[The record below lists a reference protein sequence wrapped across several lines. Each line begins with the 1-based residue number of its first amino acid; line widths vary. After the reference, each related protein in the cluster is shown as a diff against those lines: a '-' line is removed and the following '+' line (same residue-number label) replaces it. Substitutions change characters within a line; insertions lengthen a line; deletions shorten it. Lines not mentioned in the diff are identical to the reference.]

1 MSKQNKLKLETN
13 ARNTWCPGCGN
24 FAILFAFKKAINSL
38 IQEGTP
44 REKIVL
50 SGGVG
55 CSSKIVDYLNLNSFC
70 SLHGRSLA
78 VAEGIKIANPKLKVV
93 VFAGDGGT
101 YNEGIS
107 HLIHAAKRNI
117 DLTVLVHDNRC
128 FALTTGQFTAT
139 SPQGFKGKSTPQ
151 GSREEPF
158 NPLQLMLASQASF
171 IARGY
176 SGKVVHLQKIISA
189 ALSHPGFSFVEILQ
203 PCVSFFN
210 ATDFYNQRLYE
221 IKDDDLASR
230 QKALAKIQEW
240 DYQENEKKIP
250 LGIFWQVKRPVY

>member
-1 MSKQNKLKLETN
+1 M
-13 ARNTWCPGCGN
+13 
-24 FAILFAFKKAINSL
+24 
-38 IQEGTP
+38 
-44 REKIVL
+44 
-50 SGGVG
+50 
-55 CSSKIVDYLNLNSFC
+55 
-70 SLHGRSLA
+70 
-78 VAEGIKIANPKLKVV
+78 AEGIKIANPKLKVV

-151 GSREEPF
+151 GSFEEPLD
-158 NPLQLMLASQASF
+158 PLQLMLSAKASF

-176 SGKVVHLQKIISA
+176 SGKIEHLQKIILA
-189 ALSHPGFSFVEILQ
+189 ALRHPGFSFVNILQ

-210 ATDFYNQRLYE
+210 TTNFYNQRVYE
-221 IKDDDLASR
+221 MKDHDSSSFS
-230 QKALAKIQEW
+230 KALSKMQEGS
-240 DYQENEKKIP
+240 YQENEKKIP
-250 LGIFWQVKRPVY
+250 LGIFLQVKRPLY

>member
-1 MSKQNKLKLETN
+1 MSNKNNLKLETN
-13 ARNTWCPGCGN
+13 APNTWCPGCGN
-24 FAILFAFKKAINSL
+24 FSILFAFKKAISSL
-38 IQEGTP
+38 IKEGVAS
-44 REKIVL
+44 ENIVL
-50 SGGVG
+50 SSGIG

-70 SLHGRSLA
+70 SLHGRPLA

-117 DLTVLVHDNRC
+117 DLTILVHDNRC

-151 GSREEPF
+151 GSSEEPF
-158 NPLQLMLASQASF
+158 DPLQLMLASKASF

-176 SGKVVHLQKIISA
+176 SGKIDHLEKIILA
-189 ALSHPGFSFVEILQ
+189 AIKHPGFSFVNVLQ

-210 ATDFYNQRLYE
+210 TTNFYNQRVYE
-221 IKDDDLASR
+221 MKNHDPSSY
-230 QKALAKIQEW
+230 QKALLKMKEW
-240 DYQENEKKIP
+240 NYQENVKKIP
-250 LGIFWQVKRPVY
+250 LGIFFKIKRSIY